1 MRFGVKTHY
10 TLLAL
15 LDMVSQ
21 KQDGPVRLQDIA
33 SRQHIPSPY
42 LEQLFNLLKREGLV
56 AGVRGPNGGYRLAC
70 QPENLPVKMIL
81 EAVEEPLHMTR
92 CSQKSTV
99 GCQGN
104 ESRCAI
110 HGLWEELENHMQA
123 FLASKTLA
131 DLQGVLPASRGTSC
145 V

>member
-1 MRFGVKTHY
+1 MQLGVKTHY

-15 LDMVSQ
+15 LDMISQ
-21 KQDGPVRLQDIA
+21 KHGKPVRLQDIA

-42 LEQLFNLLKREGLV
+42 LEQLFNRLKREGLV
-56 AGVRGPNGGYRLAC
+56 AGVRGPKGGYRLAC
-70 QPENLPVKMIL
+70 QPEDLPVKMIL

-92 CSQKSTV
+92 CGKKSVV

-123 FLASKTLA
+123 FLTSKTLA
-131 DLQGVLPASRGTSC
+131 DLAHPASQE